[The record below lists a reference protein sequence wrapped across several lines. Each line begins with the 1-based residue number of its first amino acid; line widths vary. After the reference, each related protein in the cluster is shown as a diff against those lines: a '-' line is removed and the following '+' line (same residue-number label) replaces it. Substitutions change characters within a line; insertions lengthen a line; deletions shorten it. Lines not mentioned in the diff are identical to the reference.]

1 MLETGGDD
9 EEEKGRKEGAL
20 SEMHLQ
26 GVVSRR
32 DLRWK
37 RGLLAEEGTAGD
49 ERTGRGEHCRCVSGS
64 EGSVHYAGMEQ
75 TSAKTL
81 AWY

>member
-9 EEEKGRKEGAL
+9 EEERGRKEGTL

-37 RGLLAEEGTAGD
+37 RGLLAEEGEEGTEDWQRRALQV
-49 ERTGRGEHCRCVSGS
+49 CVRLGGIGS
-64 EGSVHYAGMEQ
+64 LRRDGAD
-75 TSAKTL
+75 L
-81 AWY
+81 R